1 MICSTLDLT
10 STAAIT
16 SVCSEALA
24 DALVS
29 PELVAVIRLN
39 RSESNVDFIARRRER
54 MIELATATIVQQFNL
69 PEIDARIYVERTFDA
84 SMRGLGIVRPLGR
97 THAVLA

>member
-10 STAAIT
+10 STASIT

-29 PELVAVIRLN
+29 PELVAVIRLD
-39 RSESNVDFIARRRER
+39 RSESNADCIARRRAR
-54 MIELATATIVQQFNL
+54 MLQLASNQIADRFSL
-69 PEIDARIYVERTFDA
+69 PLVDAQIYVERTFDA
-84 SMRGLGIVRPLGR
+84 SMRGLGDVRPLGR
-97 THAVLA
+97 THAILA